1 MMRSYLLSEL
11 AQACGA
17 ELVGSDQTI
26 SAITTD
32 SRQAGEGSLFVTL
45 KGERFDAH
53 QFVPQVAEAGGAA
66 ALVSQQQDAPIA
78 QLVVDDRLKA
88 LGDLGRFNRDQ
99 FDGKVVAVTGSAGKT
114 TVKEMLASMLAS
126 RARTLATKGNLNNE
140 IGAPLTLLE
149 LAPEHK
155 YAVIELGA
163 SGIGEIA
170 RTVAMTQP
178 HVAILNNAM
187 EAHVE
192 GFGSLE
198 NIIQAK
204 SEIYEGLQDGG
215 IGIVNLDDPASHVW
229 SAKLAKLQRRVITF
243 GTHAAA
249 DVRAE
254 ALVQR
259 GNGCFNFRLRVRGE
273 SYPVFLNVMGR
284 HMVLNALAAIAAWV
298 ALELPLERAV
308 RALSEYCGFKGRMQS
323 HQLTPKLQLID
334 DSYNANPGS
343 MRAAVDVL
351 GSLAGPHT
359 LVLGA
364 MAELGESERQLH
376 RELGEYIGKAGIK
389 TLIATGELMRDTVEA
404 AAAAGVE
411 AHFYANHEEIMTFLS
426 TVSEGAILVKG
437 SRSAAMD
444 KVVAA
449 LIEGNA

>member
-17 ELVGSDQTI
+17 ELVGSDAAV

-32 SRQAGEGSLFVTL
+32 SREAAANTLFLTL

-53 QFVPQVAEAGGAA
+53 QFVAQVTEAGAAGALVAER
-66 ALVSQQQDAPIA
+66 QDSPIA

-88 LGDLGRFNRDQ
+88 LGDLGRFNREQ
-99 FDGKVVAVTGSAGKT
+99 FGGRVVAVTGSAGKT
-114 TVKEMLASMLAS
+114 TVKEMLAAMLAG
-126 RARTLATKGNLNNE
+126 RAPTLATKGNLNNE

-149 LAPEHK
+149 LSPEHE

-163 SGIGEIA
+163 SGVGEIA

-178 HVAILNNAM
+178 DVAILNNAM

-192 GFGSLE
+192 GFGSLA
-198 NIIQAK
+198 NIVQAK
-204 SEIYEGLQDGG
+204 SEIYEGLHVDGVG
-215 IGIVNLDDPASHVW
+215 VVNLDDPAAHVW
-229 SAKLAKLQRRVITF
+229 AAKLAKLKRRAMTF
-243 GTHAAA
+243 GTHVAA

-259 GNGCFNFRLRVRGE
+259 NDGCFNFRLRVRGE
-273 SYPVFLNVMGR
+273 SFPVYLNVMGR

-298 ALELPLERAV
+298 ALELPVERAI
-308 RALSEYCGFKGRMQS
+308 RALSEYRGFKGRLQT
-323 HQLTPKLQLID
+323 HQLTPKLQLVD

-351 GSLAGPHT
+351 RSLPGSST

-364 MAELGESERQLH
+364 MAELGESEREQH
-376 RELGEYIGKAGIK
+376 RELGDYIAKAGIQ
-389 TLIATGELMRDTVEA
+389 TLIATGELMRETVEA
-404 AAAAGVE
+404 ASNGGVE
-411 AHFYANHEEIMTFLS
+411 AHFCAGFDEVMAVLS
-426 TVSEGAILVKG
+426 TISEGAILVKG

-444 KVVAA
+444 KVVTA

>member
-17 ELVGSDQTI
+17 ELVGADTNI

-32 SRQAGEGSLFVTL
+32 SRQAKEGALFVTL

-53 QFVPQVAEAGGAA
+53 QFVGQVAEAGAAA
-66 ALVSQQQDAPIA
+66 ALVAEQQDAPIA
-78 QLVVDDRLKA
+78 QLLVDDRLKA
-88 LGDLGRFNRDQ
+88 LGDLGRFNREK
-99 FDGKVVAVTGSAGKT
+99 FSGKVVAVTGSAGKT
-114 TVKEMLASMLAS
+114 TVKEMLAAMLS
-126 RARTLATKGNLNNE
+126 GRAPTLATKGNLNNE

-149 LAPEHK
+149 LSPEHQF
-155 YAVIELGA
+155 AVIELGA
-163 SGIGEIA
+163 SGVGEIA

-178 HVAILNNAM
+178 DVAILNNAM

-192 GFGSLE
+192 GFGSLA
-198 NIIQAK
+198 NIVQAK
-204 SEIYEGLQDGG
+204 SEIYEGLPPDGVG
-215 IGIVNLDDPASHVW
+215 VVNLDDPASHVW
-229 SAKLAKLQRRVITF
+229 TTKLAKLQRKVVTF

-254 ALVQR
+254 ALFQR
-259 GNGCFNFRLRVRGE
+259 EDGCFNFRLRVRGE
-273 SYPVFLNVMGR
+273 SYPAFLNVMGR
-284 HMVLNALAAIAAWV
+284 HMVLNAIAAIAAWV
-298 ALELPLERAV
+298 ALGLPVERAV
-308 RALSEYCGFKGRMQS
+308 RALSEYRGFKGRMQS

-376 RELGEYIGKAGIK
+376 RELGEYIAKAGIQ
-389 TLIATGELMRDTVEA
+389 TLIATGDLMRETVEA
-404 AAAAGVE
+404 AAPAGVE
-411 AHFYANHEEIMTFLS
+411 AHFCAGHEEVMTVLS
-426 TVSEGAILVKG
+426 SISEGVILVKG
-437 SRSAAMD
+437 SRSAGMD
-444 KVVAA
+444 RVVTA

>member
-11 AQACGA
+11 AKVCGA
-17 ELVGSDQTI
+17 ELVGSDATI
-26 SAITTD
+26 ARITTD
-32 SRQAGEGSLFVTL
+32 SRQAKAGSLFVTL

-53 QFVPQVAEAGGAA
+53 QFVGQVAEAGAAA
-66 ALVSQQQDAPIA
+66 ALVCEQQAVSIP
-78 QLVVDDRLKA
+78 QLVVADRLKS
-88 LGDLGRFNRDQ
+88 LGDLGRFNREQ
-99 FDGKVVAVTGSAGKT
+99 FGGHVVAVTGSAGKT
-114 TVKEMLASMLAS
+114 TVKEMLATMLALK
-126 RARTLATKGNLNNE
+126 APTLATKGNLNNE

-149 LAPEHK
+149 LSPEHK

-163 SGIGEIA
+163 SGVGEIA

-198 NIIQAK
+198 NIVQAK
-204 SEIYEGLQDGG
+204 SEIYEGLGPNG
-215 IGIVNLDDPASHVW
+215 VGVVNLDDPAAHVW
-229 SAKLAKLQRRVITF
+229 TAKLAKLKRKAITF

-254 ALVQR
+254 SLIQR
-259 GNGCFNFRLRVRGE
+259 DDGCFNFRLRVRGA
-273 SYPVFLNVMGR
+273 SYPAQLNVMGR
-284 HMVLNALAAIAAWV
+284 HMVLNALAAISAWV
-298 ALELPLERAV
+298 ALELPVEPAV
-308 RALSEYCGFKGRMQS
+308 RALAQYRGFKGRLQS
-323 HQLTPKLQLID
+323 HSLTQNLQLID

-351 GSLAGPHT
+351 RSLPGPHI

-364 MAELGESERQLH
+364 MAELGENERQQH
-376 RELGEYIGKAGIK
+376 RELGEYIGKAGIQ
-389 TLIATGELMRDTVEA
+389 TLIATGELMRETVQA
-404 AAAAGVE
+404 AADAGVE
-411 AHFYANHEEIMTFLS
+411 AHFCAGHEEVVTLLS
-426 TVSEGAILVKG
+426 TLSEGAILVKG

-444 KVVAA
+444 KVVSA